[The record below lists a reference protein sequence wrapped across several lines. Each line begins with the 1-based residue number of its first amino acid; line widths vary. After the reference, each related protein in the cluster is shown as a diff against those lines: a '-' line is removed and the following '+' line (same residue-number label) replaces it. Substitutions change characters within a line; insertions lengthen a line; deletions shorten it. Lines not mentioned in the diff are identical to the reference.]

1 MMTVEM
7 KEKLKELVANTIEV
21 DEFEE
26 HDRFVE
32 DFGVDSM
39 MVLELVARIEKEF
52 GVSIPDEYFA
62 EFQTFADVALI
73 TEKCM
78 KETESASL

>member
-1 MMTVEM
+1 MLTPELR
-7 KEKLKELVANTIEV
+7 EKLRELVANTIEV
-21 DEFEE
+21 DEFED

-52 GVSIPDEYFA
+52 GVSIPDEYFP
-62 EFQTFADVALI
+62 EFQTFDDVARI
-73 TEKCM
+73 VGMRMEEKNRV
-78 KETESASL
+78 